1 MSHTSK
7 DIVKNI
13 SIDCVVFGFENSK
26 LNMLLVKRKRN
37 PEKGEWALPGGFI
50 LKSETLD
57 SAAIRVLEETS
68 NVRNIYLEQVQTFSE
83 VDRFPERRV
92 VTTSYFALINPDK
105 HSIKPGVD
113 TTDVKWFPIA
123 DIPHMPFDHAKIFS
137 YALSSLQKRVRYKP
151 IGFELLPRKFTLT
164 QLQSLYETI
173 LNVSLDK
180 RNFRKKILGTKLLV
194 QLDEFQKGVAHRAPR
209 LFQFDNKNY
218 KRLKKDGINFQL

>member
-7 DIVKNI
+7 DIIKNI
-13 SIDCVVFGFENSK
+13 SIDCVVFGFENNK
-26 LNMLLVKRKRN
+26 LNILLVKRKRK

-68 NVRNIYLEQVQTFSE
+68 NVRNIYLEQVQSFSE
-83 VDRFPERRV
+83 VDRFPDRRV
-92 VTTSYFALINPDK
+92 VTISYFALINPDK

-113 TTDVKWFPIA
+113 TTDVKWFSIT
-123 DIPHMPFDHAKIFS
+123 DIPHMPFDHPKIFS
-137 YALSSLQKRVRYKP
+137 YALASLQKRVRYKP
-151 IGFELLPRKFTLT
+151 IGFELLPKKFTLT
-164 QLQSLYETI
+164 QLQTLYESI

-209 LFQFDNKNY
+209 LFRFDNKNY
-218 KRLKKDGINFQL
+218 KRLKRVGINFEI